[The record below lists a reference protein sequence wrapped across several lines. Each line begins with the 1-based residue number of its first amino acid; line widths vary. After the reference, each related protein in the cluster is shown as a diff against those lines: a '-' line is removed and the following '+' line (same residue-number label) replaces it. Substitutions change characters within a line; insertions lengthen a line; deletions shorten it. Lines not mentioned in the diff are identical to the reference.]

1 MQNYAYLD
9 DFYFVRSL
17 FFFWWGGGE
26 EQDSYAIRSFKRGI
40 AAQNS
45 GLFAWEIAPVQYL
58 ILLTVYRKV
67 IAFDVVLHQ
76 FMIFYLQVEMS
87 SGRGKPS
94 IIVDKDEGLEKV

>member
-9 DFYFVRSL
+9 DFSFVRSL
-17 FFFWWGGGE
+17 FFFWGGG